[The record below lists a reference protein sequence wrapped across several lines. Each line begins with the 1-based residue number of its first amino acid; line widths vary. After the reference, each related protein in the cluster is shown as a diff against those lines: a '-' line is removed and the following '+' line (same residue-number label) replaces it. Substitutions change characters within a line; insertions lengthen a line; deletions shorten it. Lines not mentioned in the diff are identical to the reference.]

1 MYFLSLSVTLLVI
14 IASVHLLA
22 KVRNENLGIL
32 SKLLAYFVL
41 LTAVLVL
48 ACQLFT
54 GVNKMEHRDGKC
66 KKECSREMMMG
77 GKGDHHM
84 MMKKCHKEG
93 GMEGGC
99 SMTEDGRKC
108 KMTEDGKCIVSDE
121 DCTCPK
127 GEDGKCKDEANC
139 KMACCN
145 KTAGKEG
152 CQMHKEVEVIIKEGD
167 KE

>member
-41 LTAVLVL
+41 LTAILVL
-48 ACQLFT
+48 ACQLFR
-54 GVNKMEHRDGKC
+54 GVDKMERGEGKC
-66 KKECSREMMMG
+66 KKECRME
-77 GKGDHHM
+77 GDHHM
-84 MMKKCHKEG
+84 MMKKKMRHG
-93 GMEGGC
+93 GGEC
-99 SMTEDGRKC
+99 TMTADGHKC
-108 KMTEDGKCIVSDE
+108 KMTEDGKCIK

-127 GEDGKCKDEANC
+127 GEDGKCKDEGKC
-139 KMACCN
+139 KMECCN
-145 KTAGKEG
+145 DSAGKAG
-152 CQMHKEVEVIIKEGD
+152 CKMHKEVEVIIKEGD

>member
-48 ACQLFT
+48 ACQLFR
-54 GVNKMEHRDGKC
+54 GVDKMERGGKKC
-66 KKECSREMMMG
+66 KKECKMMMG
-77 GKGDHHM
+77 EEGEHHM
-84 MMKKCHKEG
+84 MMKKFRHG
-93 GMEGGC
+93 
-99 SMTEDGRKC
+99 
-108 KMTEDGKCIVSDE
+108 DGKESGCIMKMRE
-121 DCTCPK
+121 ECTCPM
-127 GEDGKCKDEANC
+127 GENGKCKEGKDC
-139 KMACCN
+139 KMECCN
-145 KTAGKEG
+145 DSLAKGECK
-152 CQMHKEVEVIIKEGD
+152 MHKEVEVIIKEGD

>member
-41 LTAVLVL
+41 LTAVLIL
-48 ACQLFT
+48 ACQLFR
-54 GVNKMEHRDGKC
+54 GVDKMERGGKKC
-66 KKECSREMMMG
+66 KKECSSEMMMG
-77 GKGDHHM
+77 GEGDHHM

-93 GMEGGC
+93 GM
-99 SMTEDGRKC
+99 
-108 KMTEDGKCIVSDE
+108 DGKCMKGGCKKGE
-121 DCTCPK
+121 CPHM
-127 GEDGKCKDEANC
+127 GEDGKCA
-139 KMACCN
+139 MAE
-145 KTAGKEG
+145 GKECPMECCKDSAMKG
-152 CQMHKEVEVIIKEGD
+152 ECKMHKEVEVIIKEGD

>member
-1 MYFLSLSVTLLVI
+1 MYFLSLSVTLLAI

-32 SKLLAYFVL
+32 SKILAYFVL

-48 ACQLFT
+48 ACQLFR
-54 GVNKMEHRDGKC
+54 GVDKMEHGGKKC

-77 GKGDHHM
+77 GDGDHHK

-93 GMEGGC
+93 GMEGKCMKGGC
-99 SMTEDGRKC
+99 VKGE
-108 KMTEDGKCIVSDE
+108 
-121 DCTCPK
+121 CPHM
-127 GEDGKCKDEANC
+127 GEDGKCS
-139 KMACCN
+139 M
-145 KTAGKEG
+145 KEG
-152 CQMHKEVEVIIKEGD
+152 EECNMKCCKDSAMKGECKMHKEVEVIIKEGD